1 MAVSSRLQKP
11 KQRSQDLSRR
21 LSALIKGLQVAKVMR
36 ADDREVVLEF
46 ADGTRLFVD
55 SRDGRLDISVT

>member
-1 MAVSSRLQKP
+1 MAASSRLRKP

-21 LSALIKGLQVAKVMR
+21 LSALIKGQQVAKVLR

-46 ADGTRLFVD
+46 TDGTRLFVD
-55 SRDGRLDISVT
+55 NRDGRLDISVT